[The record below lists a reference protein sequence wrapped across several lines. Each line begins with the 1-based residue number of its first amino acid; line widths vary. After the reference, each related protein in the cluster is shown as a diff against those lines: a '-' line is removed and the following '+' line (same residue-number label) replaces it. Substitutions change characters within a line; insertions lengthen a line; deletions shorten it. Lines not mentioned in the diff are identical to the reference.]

1 MEDTAMSK
9 KRLLVVVDMQNDFI
23 NGVLGTARAQ
33 AIVPSVV
40 KKIEAYKANED
51 YIVYTMDT
59 HAENYL
65 DTQEGKKLPVKH
77 CIYDSEGW
85 SLNPDIAQAIKGAK
99 SVDSQEA
106 VEYQKGIFGSW
117 ALGEDVKRW
126 EAAVES
132 LEFVGVCTGI
142 CVISNVI
149 LVKTALPEMPVI
161 VDAACCECVT
171 SESHITALDA
181 MELLQVEI
189 INR

>member
-1 MEDTAMSK
+1 MSK

-33 AIVPSVV
+33 AIVPAVV

-77 CIYDSEGW
+77 CIYHSEGW
-85 SLNPDIAQAIKGAK
+85 SLNPDIAQALKGAK
-99 SVDSQEA
+99 SVDSPEV
-106 VEYQKGIFGSW
+106 VEYKKDVFGAWS
-117 ALGEDVKRW
+117 LGEDVKRW

-161 VDAACCECVT
+161 VDAACCACVT
-171 SESHITALDA
+171 PESHITALDA

-189 INR
+189 NNR